1 MTTTETPTDRT
12 DLADLRHW
20 VDVLVHVKAKKAEL
34 AELEKNAKAEIQNAM
49 GDRTVGTLDGHAV
62 VKWSTTKRTALS
74 QTLLKK
80 LHPEAAAECMETT
93 EVRRFEV
100 LDS

>member
-1 MTTTETPTDRT
+1 MTTTETTDRVQL
-12 DLADLRHW
+12 DAARHW
-20 VDVLVHVKAKKAEL
+20 VEVLVHVKAEKAKL
-34 AELEKNAKAEIQNAM
+34 AELEKTAKAEIQNAM
-49 GDRTVGTLDGHAV
+49 GDRAIGVLDGHAV
-62 VKWSTTKRTALS
+62 VKWSSVKRTALS

-80 LHPEAAAECMETT
+80 LHPEVAAECMETT